1 MWKNRNMGKFIF
13 SGSKITVD
21 SDCSRKI
28 KRHLLLGRKAMTNLD
43 GVLKSS
49 KEVKPANPKGNQPWI
64 FFARSDAEAP
74 ILWPPDAN
82 SQLIGNNPDAGK
94 DWRQDE
100 KVVTENEMFGWHHQ
114 LNGLEFEQTLGDSKG
129 EGSLACC
136 SPWHCNVRHG
146 LTTEQQL

>member
-1 MWKNRNMGKFIF
+1 MGKNRNMGKFII

-21 SDCSRKI
+21 SNCSLKI

-43 GVLKSS
+43 SVLKSS
-49 KEVKPANPKGNQPWI
+49 KEVKPVNPKGNQPWI
-64 FFARSDAEAP
+64 FFGRCDAEAP
-74 ILWPPDAN
+74 IHCPPDAN

-100 KVVTENEMFGWHHQ
+100 KVVTENEMVGWHHW
-114 LNGLEFEQTLGDSKG
+114 LNGLEFEQTLGDGKG

-136 SPWHCNVRHG
+136 SPWHCNVG
-146 LTTEQQL
+146 YDWAAE